1 VLHRVGEKEIPMG
14 AIADKIKG
22 TAKQIEGKLTGD
34 KVRQAQGTVE
44 KTKGKVEGAASRAVR
59 KVKTKV
65 ATTRAKSRARRAAR
79 NLNY

>member
-1 VLHRVGEKEIPMG
+1 MG

-44 KTKGKVEGAASRAVR
+44 KTKGKVEGAASRTVR
-59 KVKTKV
+59 RVKAKVET
-65 ATTRAKSRARRAAR
+65 ARARSRVRRATR
-79 NLNY
+79 DY